1 MKHVSKRPVSK
12 ETHEYVM
19 WLMTFMWNSLK
30 DTDTQKMIK
39 REIERV
45 NRLYEIRS

>member
-1 MKHVSKRPVSK
+1 MEHVSERPVSK
-12 ETHEYVM
+12 ETHEYVR

-30 DTDTQKMIK
+30 DTHTKEMIK

-45 NRLYEIRS
+45 NRLYGMSS